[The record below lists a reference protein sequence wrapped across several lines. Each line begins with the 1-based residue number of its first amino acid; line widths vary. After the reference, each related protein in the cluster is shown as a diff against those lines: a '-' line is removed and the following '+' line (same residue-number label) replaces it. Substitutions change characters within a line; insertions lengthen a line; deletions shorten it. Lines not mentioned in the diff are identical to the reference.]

1 VPGRDRLPLAGLFL
15 LATLLVNWLA
25 GRGYVFNIALSV
37 ADVLIGLVG
46 ARIYERYAAWRS
58 PLDGLRPLC
67 ALFASSVV
75 SAALSASIG
84 AALIHAS
91 FGTPFWK
98 VWVVWAAAMLFGI
111 VLVAPAIMAWRLK
124 LPDRM
129 HMPAIIESSLLFA
142 LVLFL
147 STSVFLELWGMHDP
161 PLIAA
166 FALVPFFVWAGARRT
181 PVEVTTLLLL
191 VTVIAVWGTTH
202 GQGPVEDVHVALLG
216 NAGSAANGVL
226 WIQAYLGLIV
236 MSALLMTAAMAER
249 ASSEHATRERE
260 SVLRSIIDTS
270 PDGII
275 TIDEQGLIES
285 FSASAEHIFGYK
297 AAEVIGR
304 NISYLMPSPYH
315 EQHDGYIARYLRTGE
330 RRIIGFKRVVRGRR
344 NDGETFPMEL
354 AVGEAIVGGR
364 RMFTGFVHDITR
376 RQEAERRMSELQ
388 IELLHVS
395 RLSDMGQLSA
405 SLAHELNQPLT
416 AIMNYVQAMRHL
428 LDRDAGAGRP
438 KVEDIME
445 KVVAQ
450 AARAGQVIRRLRS
463 FVEKGTVEARRE
475 NVNRLIEEASALAL
489 VGTKEQ
495 RVRTTLKLARQLPP
509 VSVDR
514 VQIQQVLVNLT
525 RNAIEAMAS
534 SDKRE
539 LTIET
544 SGDINGFIRVT
555 VSDTGPG
562 LAQDVLDKLFQP
574 FVTTKSA
581 GMGIGLSICKSI
593 IEAHGGSLWH
603 EANPTGGAVF
613 VFTLPEAGK
622 S

>member
-1 VPGRDRLPLAGLFL
+1 
-15 LATLLVNWLA
+15 
-25 GRGYVFNIALSV
+25 
-37 ADVLIGLVG
+37 
-46 ARIYERYAAWRS
+46 
-58 PLDGLRPLC
+58 
-67 ALFASSVV
+67 
-75 SAALSASIG
+75 
-84 AALIHAS
+84 
-91 FGTPFWK
+91 
-98 VWVVWAAAMLFGI
+98 
-111 VLVAPAIMAWRLK
+111 
-124 LPDRM
+124 
-129 HMPAIIESSLLFA
+129 
-142 LVLFL
+142 
-147 STSVFLELWGMHDP
+147 
-161 PLIAA
+161 
-166 FALVPFFVWAGARRT
+166 
-181 PVEVTTLLLL
+181 
-191 VTVIAVWGTTH
+191 
-202 GQGPVEDVHVALLG
+202 
-216 NAGSAANGVL
+216 
-226 WIQAYLGLIV
+226 
-236 MSALLMTAAMAER
+236 
-249 ASSEHATRERE
+249 
-260 SVLRSIIDTS
+260 
-270 PDGII
+270 
-275 TIDEQGLIES
+275 
-285 FSASAEHIFGYK
+285 
-297 AAEVIGR
+297 
-304 NISYLMPSPYH
+304 
-315 EQHDGYIARYLRTGE
+315 
-330 RRIIGFKRVVRGRR
+330 
-344 NDGETFPMEL
+344 
-354 AVGEAIVGGR
+354 
-364 RMFTGFVHDITR
+364 
-376 RQEAERRMSELQ
+376 MSELQ

-514 VQIQQVLVNLT
+514 VQIQQVLVNLI

>member
-1 VPGRDRLPLAGLFL
+1 
-15 LATLLVNWLA
+15 
-25 GRGYVFNIALSV
+25 
-37 ADVLIGLVG
+37 
-46 ARIYERYAAWRS
+46 
-58 PLDGLRPLC
+58 
-67 ALFASSVV
+67 
-75 SAALSASIG
+75 
-84 AALIHAS
+84 
-91 FGTPFWK
+91 
-98 VWVVWAAAMLFGI
+98 
-111 VLVAPAIMAWRLK
+111 
-124 LPDRM
+124 
-129 HMPAIIESSLLFA
+129 
-142 LVLFL
+142 
-147 STSVFLELWGMHDP
+147 
-161 PLIAA
+161 
-166 FALVPFFVWAGARRT
+166 
-181 PVEVTTLLLL
+181 
-191 VTVIAVWGTTH
+191 VWGTTH

-475 NVNRLIEEASALAL
+475 NVNRLIEEANALAL

-514 VQIQQVLVNLT
+514 VQIQQVLVNLI

-544 SGDINGFIRVT
+544 SGDTNGFIRVT